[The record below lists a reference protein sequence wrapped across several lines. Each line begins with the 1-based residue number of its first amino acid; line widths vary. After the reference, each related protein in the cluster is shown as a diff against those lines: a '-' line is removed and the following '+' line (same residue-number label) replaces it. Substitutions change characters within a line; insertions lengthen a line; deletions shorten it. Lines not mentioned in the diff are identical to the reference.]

1 MVGQQVLVIRHQ
13 RVEKISGGKGVVDG
27 RVDHAGRVAAVHAAE
42 GQVIVPGDQ
51 VQRALRLIEVVVVRH
66 GAAEAV
72 LVDREDVHGHV
83 QKQVVDIH
91 DLLEVLARGDALERG
106 HHPLMILLARVG
118 DFAFPDGRVAV
129 QIVVRIVQVG
139 PAGAHAR
146 EAAPPGREIRLARLA
161 VPVRGLAKIGRAV
174 RRIDT
179 RVRHAFAAKIA
190 PIRQVI
196 GVETVHIRQIIR
208 RKATVS
214 ARLAAA
220 HVHALGLVEL
230 AVIHAV
236 IAQQEA
242 LLHRLERQVQ
252 APVLAVDRDAGVIVQ
267 GRVRAQEG
275 EHVVDQRFLH
285 AGRVGVV
292 VVQDQLVQ
300 AIAGLAVHIMV
311 ELQLETVA
319 VGIRVAGNG

>member
-1 MVGQQVLVIRHQ
+1 
-13 RVEKISGGKGVVDG
+13 
-27 RVDHAGRVAAVHAAE
+27 
-42 GQVIVPGDQ
+42 
-51 VQRALRLIEVVVVRH
+51 
-66 GAAEAV
+66 
-72 LVDREDVHGHV
+72 
-83 QKQVVDIH
+83 
-91 DLLEVLARGDALERG
+91 
-106 HHPLMILLARVG
+106 MILLARVG
-118 DFAFPDGRVAV
+118 DFALPDGRVAV

-174 RRIDT
+174 RRKDT

-190 PIRQVI
+190 PIRQV
-196 GVETVHIRQIIR
+196 IR

-252 APVLAVDRDAGVIVQ
+252 APVLAVDGNARVI
-267 GRVRAQEG
+267 
-275 EHVVDQRFLH
+275 
-285 AGRVGVV
+285 
-292 VVQDQLVQ
+292 
-300 AIAGLAVHIMV
+300 IK
-311 ELQLETVA
+311 
-319 VGIRVAGNG
+319 

>member
-1 MVGQQVLVIRHQ
+1 MVGQQVLVVRHQ

-42 GQVIVPGDQ
+42 GQVIVPRDQ

-72 LVDREDVHGHV
+72 LVDREDVHSHV

-174 RRIDT
+174 RRKDT
-179 RVRHAFAAKIA
+179 RVRHAFAVEILH
-190 PIRQVI
+190 IRQVI
-196 GVETVHIRQIIR
+196 GVKTVHIRQIIR

-214 ARLAAA
+214 TRLAAYI
-220 HVHALGLVEL
+220 HALGLVEL

-267 GRVRAQEG
+267 RRVRAQEG

-319 VGIRVAGNG
+319 VGIRVAGDG